1 MIRTRI
7 YIAIIIFVVVFSLI
21 AVRMFYLQI
30 LRHNEL
36 QQFYPISAIYWNLPL
51 DKNIQQIADKILK
64 RYLNKH
70 PDIYESLI
78 IVSLPSEGNIIA
90 FAHYGSNTPAIEA
103 KPILLLMMVAAG
115 IEHKCF
121 DMEQTRIGSYSLNE
135 YFLDPSNIDTET
147 LASCAKNIGIRILA
161 EYFESFGVGQG
172 GTFLFLPGEGKR
184 TFDLQELVDKEQ
196 GILLTPLQITK
207 IVGIIAND
215 GIFQSSSVIL
225 KGTSDVL
232 KNILKNAVNYG
243 TGKEVKITGYE
254 LGGIGFIFSQR
265 GCQQIKDSAFV
276 GFTNTGFSDDK
287 IVIFSMIRVKSKAS
301 VNISKINRDLF
312 RRITYETIRYLE
324 RIEIQRKVRS

>member
-7 YIAIIIFVVVFSLI
+7 YISIIIFVGVFLLI

-30 LRHNEL
+30 LKHNEL
-36 QQFYPISAIYWNLPL
+36 KQFHPPAIYWNLPL
-51 DKNIQQIADKILK
+51 DKNIQLIIADKIQN

-70 PDIYESLI
+70 PDIYELLI

-115 IEHKCF
+115 IEQKCF

-135 YFLDPSNIDTET
+135 YFLDPSNIDTKT

-172 GTFLFLPGEGKR
+172 TFLFLPGEGKG
-184 TFDLQELVDKEQ
+184 TFDLHELVDKGQ

-225 KGTSDVL
+225 KGTSGVL
-232 KNILKNAVNYG
+232 KDILKNAVNYG

-301 VNISKINRDLF
+301 ANISKINRDLF